1 MIIAFAS
8 NYLNH
13 HQLPLALAFFNRPD
27 VTYYFLAFEPT
38 PQSRIQMGYK
48 EMNDAYP
55 FVIKAYESVEQKQK
69 ALQIIQ
75 TADIFI
81 SSISD
86 EHIRLRLKTGKRV
99 YRFSERFYKTYG
111 KKTLRTSSIHFFLS
125 AIRHVLPFSKKN
137 VVYLA
142 ASAYLANDLQ
152 RFVHAKNTVLRWGYF
167 PNHKIISQQEII
179 AAKNKGGKIKCLWV
193 GRLIRL
199 KHPEIALESF
209 INVAKSNENLELTI
223 VGEGPMESELKNM
236 VKHYDI
242 SEKISFKKFMN
253 FEEVREE
260 MVGSHIFLFTSD
272 ESEGWGAVLN
282 EAMDSG
288 CACIAS
294 LSAGSTPFLIK
305 NGVNG
310 YAYAWDDKQTLIRH
324 LTSLASSHDLRA
336 EMGMQARETIE
347 KEWNAETAAA
357 KLLEFDAGKRFENGV
372 CSIVGESK

>member
-1 MIIAFAS
+1 MIVAFAS

-13 HQLPLALAFFNRPD
+13 HQLPLALAFYNRPD
-27 VTYYFLAFEPT
+27 ITYYFLAFEPMS
-38 PQSRIQMGYK
+38 QSRIQMGY
-48 EMNDAYP
+48 EDMNDEYP
-55 FVIKAYESVEQKQK
+55 FVIKAYESTEQKQK

-75 TADIFI
+75 MADIFI

-86 EHIRLRLKTGKRV
+86 EHIRLRLNAGKRV

-125 AIRHVLPFSKKN
+125 AIKHVLPFSKKD

-142 ASAYLANDLQ
+142 ASAYLTNDLQ
-152 RFVHAKNTVLRWGYF
+152 RFVRAKNTVLRWGYF
-167 PNHKIISQQEII
+167 PNHQIISQQEII

-193 GRLIRL
+193 GRLIRW

-209 INVAKSNENLELTI
+209 INVAKNNENLELTI
-223 VGEGPMESELKNM
+223 VGEGPMECELKNI
-236 VKHYDI
+236 VKRDGL
-242 SEKISFKKFMN
+242 SEKVTFKKFMN
-253 FEEVREE
+253 FEKVRKE
-260 MVGSHIFLFTSD
+260 MLGSHIFLFTSD

-310 YAYAWDDKQTLIRH
+310 YAYAWDDRQTLIRH
-324 LTSLASSHDLRA
+324 LTLLINNYDLRT
-336 EMGMQARETIE
+336 EMGVWARETIE
-347 KEWNAETAAA
+347 KEWNAENAAT